1 MRPTAIPVALPALA
15 LTVTSVAAGNPLDM
29 FGLGARGPALA
40 GAMSALCEDVSAAYY
55 NPAGLALSHR
65 VSFAV
70 GYSLGVPR
78 LRFDEREAAAE
89 TARGVTL
96 GISIPRE
103 ISGTTAAFGI
113 ALYFPDQRV
122 VRVRSVP
129 AALPRFV
136 QYDNRLHR
144 IAVHPALAWRPWPWL
159 AVGAGLS
166 ILADA
171 KGAGADIDLA
181 LDFERLADPTA
192 HRAAAK
198 LDVQLPTRVAP
209 VVGLWARLHPRV
221 RAGLTFR
228 GALSLELALET
239 RVAIDAGILQGRS
252 ISGLTSSDYF
262 SPDQLSLG
270 LAFDVSSRVT
280 LAAEATWYRWS
291 GAPSP
296 LPVVRALLDLGI
308 PIDVVQ
314 VSIPSTA
321 YQPSDVVVPRLGIEA
336 RLEPKQSIG
345 VDLRSGISFEPSP
358 YPRQTGVTS
367 LADNDKL
374 VVAVGAGLTI
384 QDLGATVRGP
394 LRFDVY
400 LQAHLLWDR
409 LHPKDNPCGPT
420 PTFRSGGSVWA
431 GGMMLGLGF

>member
-1 MRPTAIPVALPALA
+1 MRPRTISRAPLVLAATAA
-15 LTVTSVAAGNPLDM
+15 SVAAANPLDM

-40 GAMSALCEDVSAAYY
+40 GAVSALCDDASAAYY
-55 NPAGLALSHR
+55 NPAGLALGSR
-65 VSFAV
+65 AGFAV
-70 GYSLGVPR
+70 GYSFGVPR
-78 LRFDEREAAAE
+78 LRFDSREAAAE

-96 GISIPRE
+96 GITIPRE

-144 IAVHPALAWRPWPWL
+144 VAIHPALSWRPWPWL
-159 AVGAGLS
+159 AVGAGVS

-171 KGAGADIDLA
+171 KGGGADLDLS

-209 VVGLWARLHPRV
+209 VVGLWARPHPRL

-228 GALSLELALET
+228 GALSLDLSLET
-239 RVAIDAGILQGRS
+239 RVAIDAGILKGRS
-252 ISGLTSSDYF
+252 ISGLTSSDYY

-280 LAAEATWYRWS
+280 LMAEATWYRWS
-291 GAPSP
+291 AAPSP
-296 LPVVRALLDLGI
+296 IPVVKALLDLGV

-314 VSIPSTA
+314 VSIPSSA
-321 YQPSDVVVPRLGIEA
+321 YQPSDVIVPRLGVEA
-336 RLEPKQSIG
+336 RLEPSKSIG
-345 VDLRSGISFEPSP
+345 VDLRGGLSFEPTP

-374 VVAVGAGLTI
+374 VLAVGAGLELR
-384 QDLGATVRGP
+384 DLGSMVRGP
-394 LRFDVY
+394 LRFEAYV
-400 LQAHLLWDR
+400 QAHLLRDR
-409 LHPKDNPCGPT
+409 LHPKDDPSGPA
-420 PTFRSGGSVWA
+420 PTFRSGGAVWA
-431 GGMMLGLGF
+431 GGLMMGLGF